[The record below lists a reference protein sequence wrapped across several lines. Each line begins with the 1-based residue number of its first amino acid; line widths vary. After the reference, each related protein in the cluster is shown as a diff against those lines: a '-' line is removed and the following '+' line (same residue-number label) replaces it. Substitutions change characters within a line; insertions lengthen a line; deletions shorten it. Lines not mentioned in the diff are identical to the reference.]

1 MSEEKSCH
9 KWYSQPI
16 FDHFWNH
23 YNHCNEWLQ
32 QNGHQIIEFSDH
44 FSDDYNNSLNE
55 CNISS
60 FDVSK
65 DTNISHKHKV
75 ETKMDELEVIDEN
88 ECKNNENK
96 DNDIDSDDSDL
107 LDISEDY
114 LKFVMQT
121 KRHQLERKRLR
132 EMRLKYNE
140 RVEYVDISQTDHF
153 FTKSCAPIKNSKN
166 YTNHKI
172 KHISN
177 QTNDQMFQ
185 LYGEDYNLIQG
196 MEAALQLNFDRLCDR
211 FQPKFWPI
219 VPIRM

>member
-1 MSEEKSCH
+1 MSEEESCH
-9 KWYSQPI
+9 KWYSEPI

-23 YNHCNEWLQ
+23 YNHCNEWLK
-32 QNGHQIIEFSDH
+32 QNGHQIIEFSDD
-44 FSDDYNNSLNE
+44 FNDNSLNE

-60 FDVSK
+60 YDVSN
-65 DTNISHKHKV
+65 DTNVSHKY
-75 ETKMDELEVIDEN
+75 MDELEVIDEN
-88 ECKNNENK
+88 ECNYNN
-96 DNDIDSDDSDL
+96 DSDDSDL

-114 LKFVMQT
+114 LKFVIQT

-132 EMRLKYNE
+132 QMRLKYNE
-140 RVEYVDISQTDHF
+140 RVEYVDISQTDQF
-153 FTKSCAPIKNSKN
+153 FTKSCAPVKSHKNDKN
-166 YTNHKI
+166 HKNHNNDTNDKI
-172 KHISN
+172 KHISDDRN
-177 QTNDQMFQ
+177 EQMLQ

>member
-1 MSEEKSCH
+1 
-9 KWYSQPI
+9 
-16 FDHFWNH
+16 
-23 YNHCNEWLQ
+23 
-32 QNGHQIIEFSDH
+32 
-44 FSDDYNNSLNE
+44 
-55 CNISS
+55 
-60 FDVSK
+60 
-65 DTNISHKHKV
+65 
-75 ETKMDELEVIDEN
+75 MDELEVIDEN
-88 ECKNNENK
+88 ECNYYNN
-96 DNDIDSDDSDL
+96 DNNDSNSDDSDL

-140 RVEYVDISQTDHF
+140 RVEYVDISQTDQF
-153 FTKSCAPIKNSKN
+153 FTKSCAPIKNSN
-166 YTNHKI
+166 NETNEEMKDI
-172 KHISN
+172 FN
-177 QTNDQMFQ
+177 QRNEKMFE